1 MTMNEQLINL
11 SEEQQNF
18 IDVALSGKNI
28 LVDACIG
35 SGKTTAIQH
44 LCKAFP
50 YKTKILYLTYNKLLK
65 LDAKAKIH
73 LRHTTVHNY
82 HGFASWMLISSGV
95 TAGVPVL
102 IHKFIEV

>member
-50 YKTKILYLTYNKLLK
+50 YKTKILYLTYSWTQKLK
-65 LDAKAKIH
+65 SICGI
-73 LRHTTVHNY
+73 LRSITIMVL
-82 HGFASWMLISSGV
+82 LIGC
-95 TAGVPVL
+95 
-102 IHKFIEV
+102 